1 MESNK
6 ERKVPD
12 TLEKCLEVDP
22 LSQNLWDWAENLE
35 KFGAIILLLIIIAG
49 IVFTGLAVVEAEDL
63 GESSLWAGCL
73 TLLTWAFYAFIE
85 YCVYHALSL
94 LMSALATIVQ
104 NTTIAANIA
113 AYNTSIQQGK
123 TSVQVQVDSRAA
135 MKDLGELAKQKAK
148 GIISEEEFE
157 KRREELLKQI

>member
-49 IVFTGLAVVEAEDL
+49 IVFTGLAVVEADYY
-63 GESSLWAGCL
+63 GESSLWVGCS
-73 TLLTWAFYAFIE
+73 TIFTWVFYAIIE

-104 NTTIAANIA
+104 NTTISANVA
-113 AYNTSIQQGK
+113 AYKAGIDQGK
-123 TSVQVQVDSRAA
+123 VSSQAAASPKNLYCPQCLSPVKYGDS
-135 MKDLGELAKQKAK
+135 KCSKCGQPFDWNT
-148 GIISEEEFE
+148 
-157 KRREELLKQI
+157 